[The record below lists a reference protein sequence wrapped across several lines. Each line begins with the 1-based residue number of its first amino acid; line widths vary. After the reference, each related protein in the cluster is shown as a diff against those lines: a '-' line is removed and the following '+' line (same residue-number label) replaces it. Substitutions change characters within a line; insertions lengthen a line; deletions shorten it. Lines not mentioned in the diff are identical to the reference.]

1 MKDAEELREI
11 AAHFDALGKKSN
23 GDFLREVANRHEIL
37 AGAYQSSS
45 ARYERELLDERDG
58 LAAENDALRAEVERL
73 RTDGASAVRWAPGSA
88 YWSEVLVELFG
99 PDARKGIDV
108 LETRWRK
115 ELERADTAEALLRQ
129 ALEALKEAK
138 AVLSKKNTNET

>member
-1 MKDAEELREI
+1 MTDRQTTHAPGCWSWGPGHYECALREI
-11 AAHFDALGKKSN
+11 EAL
-23 GDFLREVANRHEIL
+23 RAEVGR
-37 AGAYQSSS
+37 
-45 ARYERELLDERDG
+45 
-58 LAAENDALRAEVERL
+58 LRAEVERF

-108 LETRWRK
+108 LETRRLK

-129 ALEALKEAK
+129 ALEALESGAWDTLRGRN
-138 AVLSKKNTNET
+138 AAAAIRERLEG

>member
-1 MKDAEELREI
+1 
-11 AAHFDALGKKSN
+11 
-23 GDFLREVANRHEIL
+23 
-37 AGAYQSSS
+37 
-45 ARYERELLDERDG
+45 
-58 LAAENDALRAEVERL
+58 
-73 RTDGASAVRWAPGSA
+73 
-88 YWSEVLVELFG
+88 VELFG